1 MNAVNTNGANPLK
14 GLSTIFDKIK
24 SDPKVPLIVA
34 GALAITFFIA
44 AMFWLQGADY
54 RPVYTNLSDKDGGE
68 IVTQLSQMNIPY
80 QLSADGSMV
89 KVPADQV
96 HEVRLKL
103 AQQGLPKGGNAGFE
117 LLDQEKFGLSQFSE
131 QINYQRALEGELT
144 KTIESLGVVQRA
156 RVHLAIPKPSL
167 FVREQKNP
175 TASVTLNLQNGRKL
189 DEGQIAAIV
198 HMISSSVSGL
208 ASSNVTIVD
217 QLGNLLTQPD
227 GISRDL
233 NLTQLNYVQSIENR
247 YKQRIES
254 IIMPLVGRGNVH
266 AQVTAQINFART
278 EETAEEY
285 KPNQP
290 PNESAVR
297 SKQTSRSEQNG
308 QLLVGGVPGAL
319 SNQPTPAPKAPID
332 KPNDKNAPQPINNNH
347 NSRVDETT
355 NYEIDRRIRHTQH
368 QIGNLQRLSVAIIV
382 NYADSDKKENDDSLP
397 LTDEK
402 LTQIKTLAQEAM
414 GFSEQRDDSL
424 YVVNAPFQ
432 AQDAELKPLEFWQQ
446 PVFIA
451 NVLEIGRY
459 LLLLLLAWLLW
470 RLVVKPQLHKKRQAE
485 KAAKMAAEL
494 KVKKD
499 VEQAARQKIEQDEAA
514 RQEQTRQ
521 RVNAEMHTQR
531 LREMVQKDP
540 RVVAMVVRDWM
551 SKEL

>member
-1 MNAVNTNGANPLK
+1 
-14 GLSTIFDKIK
+14 
-24 SDPKVPLIVA
+24 
-34 GALAITFFIA
+34 
-44 AMFWLQGADY
+44 MFWLQGTDY
-54 RPVYTNLSDKDGGE
+54 RPVYSNLSDKDGGE

-89 KVPADQV
+89 KVPADKV

-131 QINYQRALEGELT
+131 QINYQRALEGELA

-167 FVREQKNP
+167 FVREQKEP
-175 TASVTLNLQNGRKL
+175 TASVTLNLANGRKL

-208 ASSNVTIVD
+208 TSSNVTIVD

-247 YKQRIES
+247 YKQRIEA
-254 IIMPLVGRGNVH
+254 ILLPLVGRGNVQ
-266 AQVTAQINFART
+266 AQVTAQVNFARS

-297 SKQTSRSEQNG
+297 SKQLSRSEQNG
-308 QLLVGGVPGAL
+308 QSLVGGVPGAL
-319 SNQPTPAPKAPID
+319 SNQPTPAANAPIERT
-332 KPNDKNAPQPINNNH
+332 NDNKNLQPLNNNH
-347 NSRVDETT
+347 NSRIDETT

-382 NYADSDKKENDDSLP
+382 NYEDSNKKENDDSLP
-397 LTDEK
+397 LTKEK
-402 LTQIKTLAQEAM
+402 LTQIEQLAREAM
-414 GFSEQRDDSL
+414 GFSAQRGDSL
-424 YVVNAPFQ
+424 QVVNAPF
-432 AQDAELKPLEFWQQ
+432 AAADAELKPLEFWQQ

-451 NVLEIGRY
+451 NALEIGRY

-470 RLVVKPQLHKKRQAE
+470 RLVLKPQLQKKRQAE
-485 KAAKMAAEL
+485 KTAKIAAEL

-499 VEQAARQKIEQDEAA
+499 AEQAARQKIEQDEAA

>member
-1 MNAVNTNGANPLK
+1 MNAINTNGANPLK
-14 GLSTIFDKIK
+14 GLSTIFEKIK

-34 GALAITFFIA
+34 GAFAITIFIVA
-44 AMFWLQGADY
+44 LFWLQEAEY

-68 IVTQLSQMNIPY
+68 IVTQLNQMNIPY

-89 KVPADQV
+89 KVPTDKV

-131 QINYQRALEGELT
+131 QINYQRALEGELAR
-144 KTIESLGVVQRA
+144 TIESLGIVQRA

-167 FVREQKNP
+167 FVREQKDP
-175 TASVTLNLQNGRKL
+175 TASVTINLANGRKL

-208 ASSNVTIVD
+208 TSSNVTIVD

-247 YKQRIES
+247 YKQRIEA
-254 IIMPLVGRGNVH
+254 ILLPLVGRGNVQ
-266 AQVTAQINFART
+266 AQVTAQVNFARS

-308 QLLVGGVPGAL
+308 QSLLGGVPGAL
-319 SNQPTPAPKAPID
+319 SNQPTPAPTAPIERT
-332 KPNDKNAPQPINNNH
+332 NDNKNPRPVNNNH
-347 NSRVDETT
+347 NSRMDETT

-382 NYADSDKKENDDSLP
+382 NYDDSDKKENDDSLP
-397 LTDEK
+397 LTEEK
-402 LTQIKTLAQEAM
+402 LAQIERLAREAM
-414 GFSEQRDDSL
+414 GFSAQRGDSL
-424 YVVNAPFQ
+424 QVVNAPF
-432 AQDAELKPLEFWQQ
+432 AAPDAELKPLEFWQQ
-446 PVFIA
+446 PLFIA
-451 NVLEIGRY
+451 NLLEIGRY
-459 LLLLLLAWLLW
+459 LLLALLAWLLW
-470 RLVVKPQLHKKRQAE
+470 RLVIKPQLRKKREAE
-485 KAAKMAAEL
+485 KSAKIAADL
-494 KVKKD
+494 QVKKD
-499 VEQAARQKIEQDEAA
+499 AERAARQKIEQDEEV

-521 RVNAEMHTQR
+521 RVSAEMHTQR
-531 LREMVQKDP
+531 LREMVKNDP

>member
-1 MNAVNTNGANPLK
+1 MNAINTNGANPLK
-14 GLSTIFDKIK
+14 GLSTIFEKIK

-34 GALAITFFIA
+34 GAFAITIFIVA
-44 AMFWLQGADY
+44 LFWLQEAEY

-68 IVTQLSQMNIPY
+68 IVTQLNQMNIPY

-89 KVPADQV
+89 KVPAEQV

-131 QINYQRALEGELT
+131 QINYQRALEGELAR
-144 KTIESLGVVQRA
+144 TIESLGIVQRA

-167 FVREQKNP
+167 FVREQKDP
-175 TASVTLNLQNGRKL
+175 TASVTLSLQNGRKL

-208 ASSNVTIVD
+208 TSSNVTIVD

-247 YKQRIES
+247 YKQRIEA
-254 IIMPLVGRGNVH
+254 ILLPLVGRGNVQ
-266 AQVTAQINFART
+266 AQVTAQVNFARS

-308 QLLVGGVPGAL
+308 QSLIGGVPGAL
-319 SNQPTPAPKAPID
+319 SNQPTPAVTAPIERTND
-332 KPNDKNAPQPINNNH
+332 NKPPRPLNNNH
-347 NSRVDETT
+347 NSRLDETT

-368 QIGNLQRLSVAIIV
+368 QIGDLQRLSVAIIV
-382 NYADSDKKENDDSLP
+382 NYDDSDKKENDDSLP
-397 LTDEK
+397 LTEEK
-402 LTQIKTLAQEAM
+402 LTQIETLARGAM
-414 GFSEQRDDSL
+414 GFSAQRGDSL
-424 YVVNAPFQ
+424 QVVNAPF
-432 AQDAELKPLEFWQQ
+432 AATDAELKPLDFWQQ
-446 PVFIA
+446 PIFIA
-451 NVLEIGRY
+451 NLLAVGRY
-459 LLLLLLAWLLW
+459 LLLALLAWLLW
-470 RLVVKPQLHKKRQAE
+470 RLVVKPQLHKRREAE
-485 KAAKMAAEL
+485 KSAKIAADL
-494 KVKKD
+494 KAKKD
-499 VEQAARQKIEQDEAA
+499 AERAARQKIEQDEEI

-521 RVNAEMHTQR
+521 RVSAEMHTQR
-531 LREMVQKDP
+531 LRELVKNDP